1 MTRRD
6 HQLVDAE
13 PSHLGST
20 VRDLDEAMEFHSKL
34 GILEWA
40 TSGWKQATYYD
51 RDHDAV
57 IEVRSRVA
65 FGRLNSGMAREFIE
79 VDPSGPV
86 PSVWR
91 LGHPDCIPHVG
102 YWVENPSTIARQ
114 LVDSGCRLL
123 LARASNDGVRSLR
136 RIDLDAQHLPD
147 VLDACYFSS
156 DTGVLVELVPKAIFT
171 SRLPA
176 TFGEA
181 ISRMLPAPST
191 RHTS

>member
-6 HQLVDAE
+6 DQLVDAE

-79 VDPSGPV
+79 VDPSQPV

-102 YWVENPSTIARQ
+102 YWVESPNTIARQ

-123 LARASNDGVRSLR
+123 LARASNEGVRNLR
-136 RIDLDAQHLPD
+136 KADLDARHLPD

-156 DTGVLVELVPKAIFT
+156 NTGVLVELVPKAIFT

-181 ISRMLPAPST
+181 ISRMLPAPAIGHVS
-191 RHTS
+191 